1 MDNAVKKVFVVFPLV
16 VIAICAYLAAGGTSN
31 VIRVY
36 MSDSMESGKAKH
48 AAAMARKGSTPGSK
62 AQKKAPAL
70 GYDPITGLPVRQMLE
85 EGGDET
91 GPGEGGGG
99 EIIDPEG
106 DPLTLA
112 NDIDCGATL
121 LSGTPCDSVAE
132 KYGFIIGTLVSSNPM
147 ESSVRLMTKEKTSE
161 SYELNDTLGGSSA
174 LDGSG
179 GARVAKICR
188 RKVYITESGKLACIT
203 SEEDSKVM
211 ADRKPKTPAP
221 GGGEEG
227 VAKVSETEFKIA
239 RGEIENALNNLD
251 KLATQARIV
260 PHFQGG
266 KSVGFRLYAIKPGSL
281 FSKIGLKNGDILQRI
296 NGMDINSPEKA
307 LEIYTK
313 LRDAKNISL
322 DMKRRG
328 KPLSVEYN
336 IQ

>member
-1 MDNAVKKVFVVFPLV
+1 
-16 VIAICAYLAAGGTSN
+16 
-31 VIRVY
+31 
-36 MSDSMESGKAKH
+36 
-48 AAAMARKGSTPGSK
+48 
-62 AQKKAPAL
+62 
-70 GYDPITGLPVRQMLE
+70 
-85 EGGDET
+85 
-91 GPGEGGGG
+91 
-99 EIIDPEG
+99 
-106 DPLTLA
+106 
-112 NDIDCGATL
+112 
-121 LSGTPCDSVAE
+121 
-132 KYGFIIGTLVSSNPM
+132 
-147 ESSVRLMTKEKTSE
+147 MTKDKSSE
-161 SYELNDTLGGSSA
+161 SYELNDTLGDTGG
-174 LDGSG
+174 LDGSA

-188 RKVYITESGKLACIT
+188 RKVYITEGGKLACIT

-211 ADRKPKTPAP
+211 AERKPKTPA

-313 LRDAKNISL
+313 LRDAKSISL
-322 DMKRRG
+322 DMQRRG